1 MWRNAAIG
9 MIMISTVTSAT
20 GETGTLPPWPKGDA
34 SDDFFGERV
43 ADPFRW
49 LEEGKSPDV
58 DAFIA
63 WQNDQSS
70 AWIPAA
76 ISEAFQA
83 RLAGLINYPRQSVPS
98 RYGDIVVTLRNS
110 GLQPHMVVFKQHGR
124 DGTPQVLI
132 DPNTFSK
139 DGSVSLSTL
148 AFTRDGER
156 VAYGKSE
163 GGSDNQTIYIRDVKS
178 GNDLPDTL
186 RDMRFSGLAWAPDN
200 SGFWYNRYPDPN
212 TRQNNTLYWHALGT
226 DQADDVPV
234 FQMPDHPDV
243 ALYPGVSDDGKYLF
257 VYQVVGTEPRNG
269 IVFRELE
276 RVKPSASGEWKTLF
290 PIDEAEYSVAAN
302 LGSKLFVYTDRGA
315 PRRKLMTLD
324 ASEPEATVDIIP
336 ESDAM
341 LKEVSLVDGRL
352 VTVSTKDVH
361 SVVEIRAI
369 DGQIMQQVALPGAG
383 TVGGISARPE
393 DKDAYF
399 LFTSYTTPGIIFRLD
414 VVDGSTTEV
423 YRSGVKFDPDAYE
436 TRQVFVDRDGTKVPM
451 FVTSRK
457 GMKRDGQNPT
467 LLYGYGGFGVSLE
480 PAFDPFLIPWLD
492 AGGVYAVANIRGGG
506 EYGTAWHEAARLGA
520 RQVGFDDFAAAAK
533 KLIADGVTGPEKL
546 AIEGGSN
553 GGLLVL
559 VSMLQ
564 NPELFGAVVSQVPVA
579 DMLRFHRFGT
589 GKFWTVE
596 YGNAESSKADF
607 DWLKAYSPLHTIA
620 DGKKYPP
627 LLVTTADG
635 DDRVV
640 PAHAFKFIAAIQ
652 SLAADGVY
660 LLKHDTGT
668 GHGGGKPLDK
678 AIREQAEI
686 YAFLTRALN
695 LAAPGAGVDVSPN
708 AN

>member
-1 MWRNAAIG
+1 
-9 MIMISTVTSAT
+9 MISTVTSAT
-20 GETGTLPPWPKGDA
+20 GAIGTPPPWPKGDA
-34 SDDFFGERV
+34 GDDFFGEQV

-49 LEEGKSPDV
+49 LEQEKSPDV

-70 AWIPAA
+70 AWIPSA
-76 ISEAFQA
+76 ISETFQA

-110 GLQPHMVVFKQHGR
+110 GLQPHMVVFMQKGR

-148 AFTRDGER
+148 EFTRDGEL

-163 GGSDNQTIYIRDVKS
+163 GGSDNQTIYVRDVKS
-178 GNDLPDTL
+178 GNDLPDVL
-186 RDMRFSGLAWAPDN
+186 QDMRFSGLAWAPDN

-243 ALYPGVSDDGKYLF
+243 ALYPGVSDDGRYLF
-257 VYQVVGTEPRNG
+257 IYQVVGTEPRNG

-276 RVKPSASGEWKTLF
+276 RVAPSASGEWNTLF
-290 PIDEAEYSVAAN
+290 PMDEAEYSVVAN
-302 LGSKLFVYTDRGA
+302 LGSKLFVYTDRGS

-324 ASEPEATVDIIP
+324 ASDPKSTVDIIP
-336 ESDAM
+336 ESEAM

-361 SVVEIRAI
+361 SVVEIRAL
-369 DGQIMQQVALPGAG
+369 DGQVVRQVALPGAG

-414 VVDGSTTEV
+414 VADGSTAEV

-436 TRQVFVDRDGTKVPM
+436 TQQVFVERDGTNVPM

-457 GMKRDGQNPT
+457 GIKRDGKNPT

-520 RQVGFDDFAAAAK
+520 RQVAFDDFAAAAK
-533 KLIADGVTGPEKL
+533 KLIADGITTPEKL

-564 NPELFGAVVSQVPVA
+564 NPDLFGAVVSQVPVT

-620 DGKKYPP
+620 DGKEYPP

-652 SLAADGVY
+652 SAAADGVY

-695 LAAPGAGVDVSPN
+695 LVPPGAGVDVSPN

>member
-1 MWRNAAIG
+1 
-9 MIMISTVTSAT
+9 
-20 GETGTLPPWPKGDA
+20 
-34 SDDFFGERV
+34 
-43 ADPFRW
+43 
-49 LEEGKSPDV
+49 
-58 DAFIA
+58 
-63 WQNDQSS
+63 
-70 AWIPAA
+70 
-76 ISEAFQA
+76 
-83 RLAGLINYPRQSVPS
+83 
-98 RYGDIVVTLRNS
+98 
-110 GLQPHMVVFKQHGR
+110 MVVFKQHGR